1 MCERGGRLI
10 LLWLF
15 LWWVD
20 VMGCRALTVLQLV
33 NLETK
38 EMFSTSENW

>member
-1 MCERGGRLI
+1 MCERAGRLI

-20 VMGCRALTVLQLV
+20 VMGCRALTALQLV
-33 NLETK
+33 HLETK
-38 EMFSTSENW
+38 EMFSTPENW